1 MTQPR
6 SDQDSAWKEILRQY
20 FQEAILFFFPQ
31 TADQVDWSHPHEF
44 LDKEFQQIAPDAET
58 GKRYADQLVKVWLK
72 QGEEL
77 WLLIHVE
84 VQAARESEFAR
95 RMFVYNLRIFDRFNR
110 PAISLAILCDPS
122 TTWRPE
128 SFGFDYPDTSLSF
141 RFGRVKLLDY
151 RERWSELEQSTNP
164 FAVVVMAHL
173 KAQATRRDDQQRKVW
188 KLSLIRR
195 LYEGGYTRQEVIN
208 LFRFID
214 WVMIL
219 PEALKQEFWRS
230 LKTYEEERQMPF
242 ITSVEEIGFERGLQQ
257 GMERGLQQGVERGIE
272 LGLQQQRSL
281 ILKLLQRRVGE
292 LPDALRSQIDRL
304 SSTGLE
310 SLAEA
315 LLDFTTVSDLQN
327 WLSQN
332 NS

>member
-20 FQEAILFFFPQ
+20 FQEAIVFFFPQ
-31 TADQVDWSHPHEF
+31 TADQVDWSRPYEF

-84 VQAARESEFAR
+84 VQAARETEFAK

-122 TTWRPE
+122 EQWRPE
-128 SFGFDYPDTSLSF
+128 SFNFDYPDTALSF

-173 KAQATRRDDQQRKVW
+173 KAQDTRRDDQQRKFW
-188 KLSLIRR
+188 KLTLIRR
-195 LYEGGYTRQEVIN
+195 LYERGYPRQEVLN

-219 PEALKQEFWRS
+219 PEALKQEFWQD
-230 LKTYEEERQMPF
+230 LKTYEEERRMPY
-242 ITSVEEIGFERGLQQ
+242 ITSVEEIGFERGLEQ
-257 GMERGLQQGVERGIE
+257 GLERGVEQG
-272 LGLQQQRSL
+272 QRSL
-281 ILKLLQRRVGE
+281 ILKLLQRQVGE
-292 LPDALRSQIDRL
+292 LPDDLRGEIDRF
-304 SSTGLE
+304 SSTELE

-315 LLDFTTVSDLQN
+315 LLDFTKVSDLQD
-327 WLSQN
+327 WLSQYKP
-332 NS
+332 

>member
-1 MTQPR
+1 M
-6 SDQDSAWKEILRQY
+6 
-20 FQEAILFFFPQ
+20 
-31 TADQVDWSHPHEF
+31 
-44 LDKEFQQIAPDAET
+44 
-58 GKRYADQLVKVWLK
+58 KVWLK

-84 VQAARESEFAR
+84 VQAARESEFAK
-95 RMFVYNLRIFDRFNR
+95 RMFMYNLRIFDRFNR

-122 TTWRPE
+122 EQWRPE
-128 SFGFDYPDTSLSF
+128 SFNFDYPDTGLSF

-164 FAVVVMAHL
+164 FAIVVMAHL

-188 KLSLIRR
+188 KLNLIRR
-195 LYEGGYTRQEVIN
+195 LYERGYPRQEVIN

-219 PEALKQEFWRS
+219 PEALKQEFWQS
-230 LKTYEEERQMPF
+230 LKTYEEERRMPY
-242 ITSVEEIGFERGLQQ
+242 ITSVEEIGFERGLEQ
-257 GMERGLQQGVERGIE
+257 G
-272 LGLQQQRSL
+272 QRSL
-281 ILKLLQRRVGE
+281 ILKQLQRQMGE

-304 SSTGLE
+304 SSPQLE

-315 LLDFTTVSDLQN
+315 LLDFTEVSDLQD
-327 WLSQN
+327 WLSRGHY
-332 NS
+332 

>member
-20 FQEAILFFFPQ
+20 FQEAIVFFFPQ
-31 TADQVDWSHPHEF
+31 TAEQVDWSRPYEF
-44 LDKEFQQIAPDAET
+44 LDKEFQQIAPEAET

-95 RMFVYNLRIFDRFNR
+95 RMFVYNLRIFDRFNH
-110 PAISLAILCDPS
+110 PAISLAILCDTS
-122 TTWRPE
+122 KTWRPE
-128 SFGFDYPDTSLSF
+128 SFSFDYPDTTLSF

-151 RERWSELEQSTNP
+151 RDRFAELEQRTNP

-173 KAQATRRDDQQRKVW
+173 KAQATRRDDQQRKIS

-230 LKTYEEERQMPF
+230 LKTYEEERRMPF
-242 ITSVEEIGFERGLQQ
+242 ITSVEEIGFERG
-257 GMERGLQQGVERGIE
+257 
-272 LGLQQQRSL
+272 QRSL
-281 ILKLLQRRVGE
+281 ILKLLQRRIGE
-292 LPDALRSQIDRL
+292 VPEALQYRIDRL
-304 SSTGLE
+304 SSTELE

-315 LLDFTTVSDLQN
+315 LLDFTTFADLEN
-327 WLSQN
+327 WFTQKN
-332 NS
+332 A